1 MQVVTANRLA
11 DGVVVFL
18 AADGAWSE
26 WIEASRVAANA
37 AEAAALLARGEEDER
52 ARRVVAPYL
61 IEIERGAD
69 GRAIR
74 AKRLRERIRA
84 AGPTTRL
91 DLGKQA
97 TGR

>member
-1 MQVVTANRLA
+1 MQMVTANRLA

-18 AADGAWSE
+18 AADGDWLE
-26 WIEASRVAANA
+26 RIEDGAVAAGKE
-37 AEAAALLARGEEDER
+37 EAAALLAQAER
-52 ARRVVAPYL
+52 TERERRVVAPYL
-61 IEIERGAD
+61 IEVECAG
-69 GRAIR
+69 GRVTG

-97 TGR
+97 TGS